1 MCRWAQD
8 CETWRH
14 SFLQIA
20 QIWSGDKA
28 RTQKTW
34 LLPPAEE
41 IPRLGTGLSGSGLN
55 SHVPP
60 RVRQKKKKKKT
71 WSKIST
77 FGKGC
82 GYPLAQDSI
91 CQQFGVIG
99 PPRPEEARED
109 NSQPASSCV
118 LDSVGRKTIVR
129 GNPLVCDCQ
138 WFMMLLCFKGE
149 QWGTQS
155 LSKNIMRFTLISKSL
170 SPPHFRVLFWFFF
183 SYFLLKLAGPFPS
196 LSFSKTSQKSCL

>member
-1 MCRWAQD
+1 MRP
-8 CETWRH
+8 
-14 SFLQIA
+14 
-20 QIWSGDKA
+20 
-28 RTQKTW
+28 KTKQ
-34 LLPPAEE
+34 
-41 IPRLGTGLSGSGLN
+41 N
-55 SHVPP
+55 
-60 RVRQKKKKKKT
+60 KKKT

-77 FGKGC
+77 FGEGC

-109 NSQPASSCV
+109 YSQPASSCV

-170 SPPHFRVLFWFFF
+170 SPPHFRGCFFF
-183 SYFLLKLAGPFPS
+183 FLLSSQASGAISIPLFQQN
-196 LSFSKTSQKSCL
+196 FSKELFINTATLLFPCFCSIWNLLHSSFCLFRSVYQGH